1 MKKTLLLIITLLF
14 VSQLNA
20 QVRDSSAVSDVIIQ
34 VDGTVFYGKVIE
46 VNETQIKYRNTL
58 VQDGP
63 IVVLPRELIYMISY
77 SNNTTQLITPEFG
90 KKKIDKKRITG
101 MLILFGIVS
110 IISLSLIYILNY
122 IIIEILNIMEWWVLF
137 ILAIVFITPIAL
149 ALAFFIAVGEY

>member
-1 MKKTLLLIITLLF
+1 LAIEIDGKPKDRIDVKIHDKFIEISDFIGAILYKEITKEEIKERLFPPKPKTIKSKTKIKNTIDIPQIIMSFLK
-14 VSQLNA
+14 NE
-20 QVRDSSAVSDVIIQ
+20 
-34 VDGTVFYGKVIE
+34 KVIKK
-46 VNETQIKYRNTL
+46 Q
-58 VQDGP
+58 
-63 IVVLPRELIYMISY
+63 
-77 SNNTTQLITPEFG
+77 